1 LEKLKPEEDTF
12 GQEMWA
18 YYKGKEVFEVVERN
32 DGYIDPSA
40 LTPKMYFLEYDDWT
54 PFEKKAITFVKGKVL
69 DIGCGV
75 GRHSLYLQKK
85 GFDVLGIDNSPL
97 AVKISKLRGLK
108 KAEIIPIEEV
118 DFPSKS
124 FDTIIMMGNN
134 FGLFGSYRK
143 AQRLLKK
150 FHKMTTKQ
158 ALIIANTRDPYNT
171 ENPIHL
177 EYHKLN
183 KEKGRMG
190 GQVTIRVRYG
200 KDIGRW
206 FDYLMVSKDELKEVL
221 ASTGWKVSQFIDSDN
236 SEYVAIIQKV

>member
-18 YYKGKEVFEVVERN
+18 HYKGKEVFEVVERN

-54 PFEKKAITFVKGKVL
+54 PFEKKAMTFVKGKVL

-134 FGLFGSYRK
+134 FGLFGSFRK

-190 GQVTIRVRYG
+190 GQVTIRIRYG

-206 FDYLMVSKDELKEVL
+206 FDYLMVSKDELKKVL